1 MNDKT
6 RNIKDILFGSGNN
19 PANKTFAE
27 TSTNALA
34 KNQYEVT
41 KNSTGNFLE
50 SVVYEVPI
58 NDIDQSDKRFQ
69 MRLPNHD
76 ISEIKKSIEEKGQQT
91 PAVLL
96 QMKGHDKFIIISGFT
111 RTQSICELR
120 INVVKAFIK
129 KDIQEVEA
137 LTIALI
143 ENEARKDLTDWE
155 RIQGVVKL
163 VKGGKTVTQVAA
175 DIGKKHSIISLYQKV
190 YDSKES
196 IREALKT
203 NQINFSQAN
212 ALANVQ
218 DKLSDKQI
226 EELISKSKDLSVQ
239 NTKNVIAEIL
249 KGDNQVGDAVQKE
262 KNRPKSAVTKKKN
275 RFAVNINF
283 KKVGE
288 VYKFKAK
295 FIISKDN
302 KEEVREKLEE
312 ILKEIK
318 GV

>member
-275 RFAVNINF
+275 RFAVNINLRRSAKCISLKPSLSSVKTT
-283 KKVGE
+283 KK
-288 VYKFKAK
+288 K
-295 FIISKDN
+295 
-302 KEEVREKLEE
+302 
-312 ILKEIK
+312 
-318 GV
+318 